1 MYFGLIIENCSVI
14 VGIIVSSLAGFEFP
28 DCNWWEFDYVE
39 CRGWYIYRGNA
50 AEISVAKCFLK
61 IPTLRILIRVLVNM
75 TNLQILTKLQREF
88 GIAKGAKRGM

>member
-1 MYFGLIIENCSVI
+1 MLIVWPGLNSRIVIDEKFGYIEC
-14 VGIIVSSLAGFEFP
+14 G
-28 DCNWWEFDYVE
+28 
-39 CRGWYIYRGNA
+39 GWYIYRGSA

-61 IPTLRILIRVLVNM
+61 ILTLRILIRVLVNM